1 MRLNFLPKLVL
12 LALTVIVMWGG
23 SAKADDFM
31 DAMAKAKNNLK
42 TAVNKFD
49 EKGMV
54 KARGEFER
62 ILQLKQDPWL
72 VNYYI
77 AYADYNIAL
86 TGMQNP
92 EKPDVEKIKK
102 YTQSGL
108 EALDRSIDLKDNFA
122 DAYILRMF
130 LNFNRWNYEQDK
142 MNDIISATQQAQAKA
157 EELEASNPRLYLVKG
172 IASFYTPEMFGG
184 GVKAALPDLE
194 KSVEAFSTRK
204 EPGEIYPDWGNDI
217 AYGYLALSMLKRGD
231 DGDKEKA
238 KVYMDKGLE
247 VNPES
252 GMISTY
258 VKAEYDK
265 AGK

>member
-1 MRLNFLPKLVL
+1 MKLHFLAKAVL
-12 LALTVIVMWGG
+12 LALTVIIMSGS
-23 SAKADDFM
+23 SAKADDFT
-31 DAMAKAKNNLK
+31 DAMAKAKSNLK
-42 TAVNKFD
+42 AAVNKFD

-86 TGMQNP
+86 TGMENP

-108 EALDRSIDLKDNFA
+108 EALDKSVDVKDNFA

-142 MNDIISATQQAQAKA
+142 MNEIISATQQAQKKA
-157 EELEASNPRLYLVKG
+157 EELEAGNPRLYLVKG
-172 IASFYTPEMFGG
+172 IASYYTPEMFGG

-194 KSVEAFSTRK
+194 KSAEIFTTRK
-204 EPGEIYPDWGNDI
+204 EPSEIYPDWGNDI
-217 AYGYLALSMLKRGD
+217 AYAYLALSMLKRGD
-231 DGDKEKA
+231 DGDKDKA
-238 KVYMDKGLE
+238 KSYMDKGLE

-252 GMISTY
+252 GMIMHY

-265 AGK
+265 AK